1 MAGQYTRS
9 MYDRC
14 YEQQN
19 LRQSTGPL
27 DLIMDPTKYVNC
39 NNLCQ
44 PSGESPHGALFV
56 DVESGLKG
64 LDKIASKCDSA
75 KLPFCA
81 ATGCL
86 TSDMAP
92 PHITPYACSW
102 GHAGDRAVVTT
113 NMSMPKGSGITLP
126 PTNPCVRR

>member
-19 LRQSTGPL
+19 LKQSTDPL
-27 DLIMDPTKYVNC
+27 SLILDTTKYVNC

-44 PSGESPHGALFV
+44 PSGNAALYV
-56 DVESGLKG
+56 DVESGLRG

-75 KLPFCA
+75 KLPFCT

-86 TSDMAP
+86 GMNDP
-92 PHITPYACSW
+92 RIPEHITPYACSW
-102 GHAGDRAVVTT
+102 GHAGDRAVVNT

-126 PTNPCVRR
+126 PTNPCGRR